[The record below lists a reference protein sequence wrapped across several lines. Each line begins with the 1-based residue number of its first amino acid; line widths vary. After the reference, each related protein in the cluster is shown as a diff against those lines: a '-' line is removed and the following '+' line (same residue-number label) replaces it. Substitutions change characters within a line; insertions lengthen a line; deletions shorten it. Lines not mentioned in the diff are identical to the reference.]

1 MHRTAHGCP
10 RDLTAVLGTRAGV
23 WHPARPVE
31 GAVSIFVPGWGARAR
46 FYAPGL
52 PEGWVAVD
60 PPPFRRAHSLEA
72 FRAWL
77 VRELEAQP
85 GPVALAGHS
94 MGAAL
99 ALRAAADDPAT
110 IASLVLFAPAGLPLT
125 KTMTRS
131 FGTFARELC
140 AGRFPL
146 RVALQ
151 GAAEVVRA
159 PLAALRVGS
168 DVRRLDLTAAMEDVR
183 RAGIPTTVV
192 SALSDTLVTPA
203 AARRMAEL
211 TGGRLVE
218 VPAVGGHLWMFGDWP
233 RFRALLRAAARR
245 PQARATSTA
254 SK

>member
-1 MHRTAHGCP
+1 MSFCCAA
-10 RDLTAVLGTRAGV
+10 L
-23 WHPARPVE
+23 WHPAPSVAA
-31 GAVSIFVPGWGARAR
+31 GGSIFIPGWGARAR

-60 PPPFRRAHSLEA
+60 PPPFRRARSLEA

-77 VRELEAQP
+77 VQELERRP

-99 ALRAAADDPAT
+99 ALRAAADDPAAV
-110 IASLVLFAPAGLPLT
+110 ASLVLFAPAGLPLT
-125 KTMTRS
+125 KTLIR
-131 FGTFARELC
+131 GLAAFAREIVR
-140 AGRFPL
+140 GRFPL
-146 RVALQ
+146 RVALE
-151 GAAEVVRA
+151 GGLEVLRA
-159 PLAALRVGS
+159 PRAALRVGV
-168 DVRRLDLTAAMEDVR
+168 DVRELDLSEAMEQVR

-192 SALSDTLVTPA
+192 SALTDTMVTPA

-233 RFRALLRAAARR
+233 RFRAVLQAAAS
-245 PQARATSTA
+245 PAQARATSTA